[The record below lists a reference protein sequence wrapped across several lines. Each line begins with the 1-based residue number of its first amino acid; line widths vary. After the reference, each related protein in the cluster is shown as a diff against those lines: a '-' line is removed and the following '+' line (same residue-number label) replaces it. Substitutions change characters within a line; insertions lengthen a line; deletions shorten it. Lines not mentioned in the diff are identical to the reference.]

1 MFENRTYRSSA
12 KRKGLKSFHISVKET
27 DLHIQAQSD
36 LSENAVK
43 AVLECR
49 GYIESYIH
57 RHPEFL
63 TSLVPVDIFFP
74 AHRIIVDMAEA
85 AEKAGVGP
93 MASVAGAVAEYT
105 CKKLLKDSKEVI
117 VENGGDISMKID
129 GKIIFAVFA
138 GKSPLSM
145 KTGVRLDNRNKPF
158 ALCTSS
164 GTLGHSKSFGR
175 ADAASVIAD
184 SCVLADAAATALGN
198 MIKKE
203 SDMEKAINT
212 GKSIKGIQGIIIIKG
227 KTLGAWGNLELI
239 KLTPDL
245 DKPEPKRIS

>member
-1 MFENRTYRSSA
+1 MFKNRTYRSKA
-12 KRKGLKSFHISVKET
+12 NRKGLQSFHITVKET

-43 AVLECR
+43 TVLECR
-49 GYIESYIH
+49 EYIESYINI
-57 RHPEFL
+57 HPEFL

-74 AHRIIVDMAEA
+74 APKIIINMAEA
-85 AEKAGVGP
+85 AEKTGVGP
-93 MASVAGAVAEYT
+93 MAAVAGAVAEYT
-105 CKKLLKDSKEVI
+105 CKKLLRDSKEVI

-129 GKIIFAVFA
+129 GEIIFAIFA

-145 KTGVRLDNRNKPF
+145 KTGVRIGGRKSQF

-164 GTLGHSKSFGR
+164 GTIGHSKSFGS

-184 SCVLADAAATALGN
+184 SCSLADAAATALCN

-203 SDMEKAINT
+203 SDIEKTINA
-212 GKSIKGIQGIIIIKG
+212 GKSIKGVQGIIIIKN
-227 KTLGAWGNLELI
+227 KTINSEIPSSRMEFAHFKG
-239 KLTPDL
+239 
-245 DKPEPKRIS
+245 